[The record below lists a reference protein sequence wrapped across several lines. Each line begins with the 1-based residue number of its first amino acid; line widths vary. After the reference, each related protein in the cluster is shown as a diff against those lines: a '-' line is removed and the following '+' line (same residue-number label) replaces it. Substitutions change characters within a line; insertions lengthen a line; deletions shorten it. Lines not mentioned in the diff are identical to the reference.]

1 MLIDKNYVQSLI
13 DNNIQVDEVEASEQE
28 LIVGN
33 YVLAHEPVKILGLAA
48 NWKTSRWTLDFF
60 NEQKG
65 ELSFPV
71 KRKDALSLKDEQQ
84 EMKLKEYIPYMLENE
99 KDPAENPFYL
109 NTSFHPTDDL
119 LGDYKVPDYFQ
130 CRFNNFRNDPDK
142 PTLSWIYLA
151 PTNSVTGLHIDTI
164 ASSAWN
170 LVISGIKFWV
180 FYPPVQN
187 PLLYGGAVN
196 PFAPDFEKHQLY
208 SKANPIICVQNPGE
222 IIFTPSGWYH
232 AVLNLKMGV
241 SLTENFI
248 NQYNIEKV
256 KAYCDVAGIP
266 TAQLYE
272 PTEKN

>member
-60 NEQKG
+60 KEQKG

-170 LVISGIKFWV
+170 LVISGRKFWV

-208 SKANPIICVQNPGE
+208 SKTNPIICVQNPGE
-222 IIFTPSGWYH
+222 IIFTPCGWYH

>member
-13 DNNIQVDEVEASEQE
+13 DNNIHMDEVEASEHE

-33 YVLAHEPVKILGLAA
+33 YMTAHEPVKILGLAD
-48 NWKTSRWTLDFF
+48 NWNTSRWTLDFF
-60 NEQKG
+60 KEQKG

-71 KRKDALSLKDEQQ
+71 KRKDAVTLKEDEKV
-84 EMKLKEYIPYMLENE
+84 MNLKEYIPYMYENE
-99 KDPAENPFYL
+99 RTPVENPFYL

-119 LGDYKVPDYFQ
+119 LPDYTVPDYFR

-142 PTLSWIYLA
+142 TTLSWIYLA

-170 LVISGIKFWV
+170 LVISGRKFWV
-180 FYPPVQN
+180 FYPPEQN
-187 PLLYGGAVN
+187 QWLYGGAVN
-196 PFAPDFEKHQLY
+196 PFAPDFSKHELY
-208 SKANPIICVQNPGE
+208 KNATPIICVQNPGE

-248 NQYNIEKV
+248 NQFNIEKV
-256 KAYCDVAGIP
+256 KAYCDSVGIP

-272 PTEKN
+272 QFKNS